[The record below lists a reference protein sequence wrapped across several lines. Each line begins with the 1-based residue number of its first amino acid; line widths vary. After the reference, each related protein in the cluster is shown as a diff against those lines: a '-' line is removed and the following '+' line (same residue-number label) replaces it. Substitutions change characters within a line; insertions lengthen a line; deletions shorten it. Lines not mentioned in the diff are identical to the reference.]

1 VVAMHRL
8 SAGNRTQL
16 KKKKSDGCSYSALG
30 IWAED
35 FIFAGTSAA
44 LLLVVCLFQN
54 YWYLSFLALLPI
66 FHRMLKS
73 SLLGALRV
81 GMLFGI
87 TYFLNA
93 EINSLMIQ
101 PGSAVF
107 DILAGI
113 VLCSIL
119 GGAINW
125 TGRHWGAKP
134 LFISLIWIGFQ
145 FAVGKL
151 IGGNT
156 LFGNIEI
163 TLPFFQTLSTL
174 FGFIIVSLI
183 IVLANT
189 LLLLVVEK
197 AFALEGKRKHV
208 ISGGEKSWGFS
219 QYRYIRSNTIT
230 FLPEGRAPPTFVLL

>member
-1 VVAMHRL
+1 MHRV
-8 SAGNRTQL
+8 SEGNRTQL
-16 KKKKSDGCSYSALG
+16 KKKKSDGCSYSALSV
-30 IWAED
+30 WAED

-54 YWYLSFLALLPI
+54 YWYLSFLALLPFFYRI
-66 FHRMLKS
+66 SKS
-73 SLLGALRV
+73 SLWGALRV

-101 PGSAVF
+101 PGSAVLN
-107 DILAGI
+107 ILAGI
-113 VLCSIL
+113 ALCSIL

-125 TGRHWGAKP
+125 TGKRWGANP
-134 LFISLIWIGFQ
+134 LFISLIWVGFQ
-145 FAVGKL
+145 FAVGRL
-151 IGGNT
+151 TGGNT

-183 IVLANT
+183 IVMANT
-189 LLLLVVEK
+189 LLLMAVEK
-197 AFALEGKRKHV
+197 AFELEGKGKHV

-219 QYRYIRSNTIT
+219 QYRDILIDSVS
-230 FLPEGRAPPTFVLL
+230 FLPEGRAPPPVTI